1 MEIFE
6 AYLGKTASE
15 HQSKWKSLQSQGY
28 RFISLS
34 IFGDPIRYTAVL
46 VKRSGDGK
54 DDGDKWEHTTG
65 SLNSLQGQ
73 IADYRNKGYAPTII
87 SIAGAANNAT
97 YAVVWEKGAFK
108 EGWIVSPFESGSNQ
122 DFFAQC
128 KWAQENGY
136 YLVSPTMYGSDTS
149 DVRYAAIWARFSN
162 TQPIRW
168 SYIVTD
174 DENESRRWT
183 AALLSKPI

>member
-6 AYLGKTASE
+6 DYLGKTASE
-15 HQSKWKSLQSQGY
+15 HESKWKSLKSQGY

-34 IFGDPIRYTAVL
+34 VFGDPNRFAAVM
-46 VKRSGDGK
+46 VKRDGPEW
-54 DDGDKWEHTTG
+54 GHTTG
-65 SLNSLQGQ
+65 SLNSLQSQ

-87 SIAGAANNAT
+87 SIAGEANNAI
-97 YAVVWEKGAFK
+97 YAVVWEKGAFV

-128 KWAQENGY
+128 KWAEENGY
-136 YLVSPTMYGSDTS
+136 YLVSVTMYGSDIS
-149 DVRYAAIWARFSN
+149 DVRYAAIWARYSN

-168 SYIVTD
+168 RYIVTD
-174 DENESRRWT
+174 DENQSKRWT
-183 AALLSKPI
+183 GLYR